1 MFEAVTQHPDK
12 YKPNEDYVEIMKV
25 TLDYG
30 EPVPKGTQNESRLHV
45 DERGVLTIQ
54 ARTKTDEGIKP
65 VENTVQLTNL
75 SSV

>member
-1 MFEAVTQHPDK
+1 
-12 YKPNEDYVEIMKV
+12 MKV

-30 EPVPKGTQNESRLHV
+30 APMPKGTQNESRLHV

-54 ARTKTDEGIKP
+54 ARTKTSEGVKP

-75 SSV
+75 SSSG